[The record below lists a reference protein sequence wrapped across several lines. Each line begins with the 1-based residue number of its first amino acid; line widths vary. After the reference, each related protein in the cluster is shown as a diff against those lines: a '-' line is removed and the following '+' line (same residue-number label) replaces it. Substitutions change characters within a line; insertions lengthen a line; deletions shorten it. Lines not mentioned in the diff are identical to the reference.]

1 MPTVKECALVQN
13 AVAKALR
20 ENNCASVH
28 LRHIL
33 QGHNLNFR
41 FRIASELVGALHR
54 HVTKNRKVPDHWQCD
69 WVQALCKACKIWF
82 SINLGSHSV
91 SITFTNMW
99 MEVVETHVKEV
110 STMLTVVLGW
120 EKWLVWNGL
129 FSKCYLGRRS
139 VQPLLRQWNVKRL
152 LSVIGVMLT
161 LSQPYIMWL
170 GIALDCSKSGV
181 KCWVVMLTHK
191 TGKNCKH
198 VLGGRGVVFRWMTKV
213 TSAF

>member
-91 SITFTNMW
+91 SITFTNM
-99 MEVVETHVKEV
+99 
-110 STMLTVVLGW
+110 
-120 EKWLVWNGL
+120 
-129 FSKCYLGRRS
+129 
-139 VQPLLRQWNVKRL
+139 
-152 LSVIGVMLT
+152 
-161 LSQPYIMWL
+161 
-170 GIALDCSKSGV
+170 
-181 KCWVVMLTHK
+181 
-191 TGKNCKH
+191 
-198 VLGGRGVVFRWMTKV
+198 
-213 TSAF
+213 